1 MEPSRGPGSGEAL
14 ERLWPR
20 RLRWRMRGAWLWPS
34 FTVLT
39 LADGILLQ
47 RLPFYDAGAGDLVR
61 GVLLAG
67 FANLF
72 CAAVIAPLVGR
83 RLRRRRSDLPR
94 PIANDYAGTALLCT
108 LAAAFLAGGLLHRSA
123 VRAEQA
129 DRRAAFFVVHAYVV
143 GQAPEYR
150 AGLAVVDARRL
161 APDFYRACVPG
172 SDPRRPLC
180 LLVDT
185 DQRPAGVSLDPSRTP
200 NVR

>member
-1 MEPSRGPGSGEAL
+1 MERSRGLSGGEAPD
-14 ERLWPR
+14 RLWSR

-39 LADGILLQ
+39 LVDGVLLH
-47 RLPFYDAGAGDLVR
+47 RLPFYDIGAGDLVR

-83 RLRRRRSDLPR
+83 RLRRRRPDLPR
-94 PIANDYAGTALLCT
+94 LIANDYAGAVLLCA
-108 LAAAFLAGGLLHRSA
+108 LAAAFLAGGLLHRPA
-123 VRAEQA
+123 VQAERD
-129 DRRAAFFVVHAYVV
+129 DRRASFAAVHEYVV

-150 AGLAVVDARRL
+150 AGLARVDARRL
-161 APDFYRACVPG
+161 APDVYRACVPG
-172 SDPRRPLC
+172 GDPRRPLC

-185 DQRPAGVSLDPSRTP
+185 DQRPAGISVDPSRTP

>member
-1 MEPSRGPGSGEAL
+1 MERSRGLDGGEAR

-34 FTVLT
+34 FMVLT
-39 LADGILLQ
+39 LADGVLLD
-47 RLPFYDAGAGDLVR
+47 RLPFYDVGAGDLVR

-72 CAAVIAPLVGR
+72 CAAAIAPLAGR
-83 RLRRRRSDLPR
+83 RLRRRRPDLPR
-94 PIANDYAGTALLCT
+94 LIANDYAGAAVLCA
-108 LAAAFLAGGLLHRSA
+108 LAAAFLAGGLLHRPG
-123 VRAEQA
+123 VRAEQD
-129 DRRAAFFVVHAYVV
+129 DRRAAFASVHDYVI

-150 AGLAVVDARRL
+150 AGLASVDARRL
-161 APDFYRACVPG
+161 APDFYRACVTG
-172 SDPRRPLC
+172 ADPHRPLC